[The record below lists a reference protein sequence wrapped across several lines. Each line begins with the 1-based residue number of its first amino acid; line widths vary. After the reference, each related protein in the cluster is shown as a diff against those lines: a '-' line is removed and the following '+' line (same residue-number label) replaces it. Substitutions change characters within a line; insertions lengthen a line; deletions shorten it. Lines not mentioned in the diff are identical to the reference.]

1 MEVSRALL
9 RLILGLLNLMTP
21 TGTIS
26 RRAACL
32 FLFFSACIV
41 HVQFYFSIFPS
52 STDLLHLLV
61 GEGDV
66 CLASRQRSMDYVVLS
81 SKLRRTVIYTLRS
94 CQRNIA
100 VRCPCAVCCTVD
112 GGASYAHNLL
122 PITWNTILLGR
133 RLLKIKAGIVLF
145 KLDWATHDLTSIDKR
160 GK

>member
-1 MEVSRALL
+1 
-9 RLILGLLNLMTP
+9 MTP
-21 TGTIS
+21 TGMIS

-32 FLFFSACIV
+32 FLSACIV
-41 HVQFYFSIFPS
+41 HVQFNFSIFPS

-66 CLASRQRSMDYVVLS
+66 FLASRQRSMYYVVLS
-81 SKLRRTVIYTLRS
+81 SNIRRTVIHTLRS
-94 CQRNIA
+94 CERNIA
-100 VRCPCAVCCTVD
+100 VRCPCAVCRTVD
-112 GGASYAHNLL
+112 GGTLYAHNLL
-122 PITWNTILLGR
+122 PITWNTISLGR